1 MKTRHSR
8 IKGKRRTLRGGGGGW
23 FSSENP
29 AEQSGTSGNS
39 GNTMATMATSV
50 TNWFSELWSKSTNP
64 STAATATVPDKLVSD
79 KPSGGKRRSKK
90 SASRR

>member
-8 IKGKRRTLRGGGGGW
+8 IKGKRRTLRGGGW
-23 FSSENP
+23 FSSENLAVQP
-29 AEQSGTSGNS
+29 PTSGNS
-39 GNTMATMATSV
+39 GNTMATTV
-50 TNWFSELWSKSTNP
+50 TNWFSGLWPKSTNP
-64 STAATATVPDKLVSD
+64 STAATATVQDKLVPD

>member
-8 IKGKRRTLRGGGGGW
+8 IKGKRRTIKGGGW
-23 FSSENP
+23 FSSENSAVQP
-29 AEQSGTSGNS
+29 PTSGNS
-39 GNTMATMATSV
+39 GNTMANSV
-50 TNWFSELWSKSTNP
+50 ANWFSGLWPKSTNP
-64 STAATATVPDKLVSD
+64 STAATATVQDKLVQD